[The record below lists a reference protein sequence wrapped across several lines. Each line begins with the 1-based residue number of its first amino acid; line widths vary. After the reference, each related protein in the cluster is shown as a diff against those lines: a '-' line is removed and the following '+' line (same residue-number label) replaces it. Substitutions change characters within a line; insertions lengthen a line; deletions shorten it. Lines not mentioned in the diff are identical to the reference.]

1 MRLKKL
7 MEKHSAILAEMEAL
21 KAAAVDETGEARAF
35 NEDEEKK
42 FTELEAQAKALKATI
57 EAEERA
63 ESLKME
69 KAPAEPAPATM
80 GTQSATISEEERAQD
95 EERAFVDFVRGY
107 ATGEH
112 RANLTRTDGGVLIPQ
127 SIANKIIDKV
137 KDTFPVFEYATRYNV
152 PGTLTIPYYDDSTG
166 DITMAYAQEFQALTS
181 TAGKFA
187 NVTLQA
193 YLAGVLT
200 KVSKSLINNA
210 QFDVL
215 NFVVNKMA
223 ENIGLWLER
232 EIFNGFQSPAT
243 AGITGLTTAT
253 QVMNLASATVITA
266 DELIECQE
274 MIPDAYQANCIWAM
288 NKATR
293 TAIRKLKD
301 GQNNYLLN
309 VNATTRWGYDLF
321 GKPVYTSDQIG
332 TLATNGTANVN
343 KPLIWYADFSG
354 LALKISENW
363 DIQVLR
369 ERFADEHAI
378 GVLAYLEADSKI
390 ENQQKIA
397 CLKTKAS

>member
-7 MEKHSAILAEMEAL
+7 MEKHEAILAEMEAL
-21 KAAAVDETGEARAF
+21 RTAAVDENGEARAF
-35 NEDEEKK
+35 TEEEEQK
-42 FTELEAQAKALKATI
+42 FASLEAQAGALKRTI
-57 EAEERA
+57 EAEQRA
-63 ESLKME
+63 ERDTMVTP
-69 KAPAEPAPATM
+69 PAEQAPATM
-80 GTQSATISEEERAQD
+80 GTQSVTVSEEERAQD

-107 ATGEH
+107 ATGDGEH
-112 RANLTRTDGGVLIPQ
+112 RAELTRTDGGVLIPQ

-152 PGTLTIPYYDDSTG
+152 PGTLTIPYYDDSTS
-166 DITMAYAQEFQALTS
+166 DITMAYAQEFQQLTS

-187 NVTLQA
+187 NITLQA

-215 NFVVNKMA
+215 SFVINKMA
-223 ENIGLWLER
+223 ENIGLFLER
-232 EIFNGFQSPAT
+232 EIFNGFQTPST

-253 QVMNLASATVITA
+253 QLMNLASATAITA
-266 DELIECQE
+266 DELIELQE
-274 MIPDAYQANCIWAM
+274 MIPDAYQSNCMWVM

-321 GKPVYTSDQIG
+321 GKDVYVTDQVG
-332 TLATNGTANVN
+332 KLTDGAD

-369 ERFADEHAI
+369 ERFADEHAL

-397 CLKTKAS
+397 CLKTKA

>member
-7 MEKHSAILAEMEAL
+7 KEKHEAILAEMEAL
-21 KAAAVDETGEARAF
+21 RTAAVDENGEARAF
-35 NEDEEKK
+35 TEEEEQK
-42 FTELEAQAKALKATI
+42 FASLEAQAGALKRTI
-57 EAEERA
+57 EAEQRA
-63 ESLKME
+63 EKDTM
-69 KAPAEPAPATM
+69 ATPPADPAPATM

-95 EERAFVDFVRGY
+95 EERAFLDFVRGY
-107 ATGEH
+107 STGEH
-112 RANLTRTDGGVLIPQ
+112 RAELTRTDGGVLIPQ

-152 PGTLTIPYYDDSTG
+152 PGTLTIPYYDDSTS
-166 DITMAYAQEFQALTS
+166 DITMAYAQEFQQLTS

-187 NVTLQA
+187 NITLQA

-200 KVSKSLINNA
+200 KVSKSLVNNS

-215 NFVVNKMA
+215 SFVVNKMA
-223 ENIGLWLER
+223 ENIGLFLER

-253 QVMNLASATVITA
+253 QLKNLASATAITA
-266 DELIECQE
+266 DELIELQE
-274 MIPDAYQANCIWAM
+274 MVPDAYQSNCLWVM

-321 GKPVYTSDQIG
+321 GKDVYVTDQVG
-332 TLATNGTANVN
+332 KLTDGAD

-369 ERFADEHAI
+369 ERFADEHAL

-397 CLKTKAS
+397 CLKTKA

>member
-7 MEKHSAILAEMEAL
+7 IEKHEAIMAEMEAIRT
-21 KAAAVDETGEARAF
+21 AAVDENGEARAF
-35 NEDEEKK
+35 NQEEEAK
-42 FTELEAQAKALKATI
+42 FQELEAQAKALKSSIEIEQRAADAQMKAVEATPV
-57 EAEERA
+57 A
-63 ESLKME
+63 S
-69 KAPAEPAPATM
+69 
-80 GTQSATISEEERAQD
+80 TQDENISEEQRAED
-95 EERAFVDFVRGY
+95 EERAFADFIRGY
-107 ATGEH
+107 ATGEV
-112 RANLTRTDGGVLIPQ
+112 RANLTKTDGGVLIPQ

-137 KDTFPVFEYATRYNV
+137 KDTFPIYEYATRYNV
-152 PGTLTIPYYDDSTG
+152 PGTLTIPYYDENQG
-166 DITMAYAQEFQALTS
+166 DITMAYAQEFQTLNSTS
-181 TAGKFA
+181 GKFA

-200 KVSKSLINNA
+200 LVSKSLINNA

-215 NFVVNKMA
+215 DFVVNKMA
-223 ENIGLWLER
+223 QNIGIWLEK
-232 EIFNGFQSPAT
+232 ECFNGFQSPNT

-253 QVMNLASATVITA
+253 QLMNLASATAITA
-266 DELIECQE
+266 DELIELQE
-274 MIPDAYQANCIWAM
+274 MVPDAYQNNCIWIM

-321 GKPVYTSDQIG
+321 GKPVYTSDQIS

-343 KPLIWYADFSG
+343 KPLIWYADLSG
-354 LALKISENW
+354 LALKVSENW

-369 ERFADEHAI
+369 ERFADQHAI